1 MMEGIVIGVIVFL
14 VIYALIK
21 AWRKYEHADEI
32 VLCQALLPVLNHSF
46 ATN

>member
-21 AWRKYEHADEI
+21 AWRKHEHADEI
-32 VLCQALLPVLNHSF
+32 DDMLWPHGRE
-46 ATN
+46 